1 MGAILGNKA
10 GDHSSIG
17 PTTETPRAL
26 PTSKTSMVSKTMVPI
41 HFARLSKILTSCLG
55 AFGAFL
61 VIIDVSLNNW
71 EINHFLGNAQYF
83 ITPVANLPSLHAI
96 KSHYAFPNEASLE
109 DLSEVSEFMMNHSIS
124 TATDHDG
131 SHYLLTA
138 GSYAILDA
146 ANDICGNLVQTYP
159 MENVTESIPGTIRLA
174 TVSDKLEYVRG
185 NLFEYMFGGADTRP
199 APTNATHAVLTDLGY
214 TPTRMD
220 CDMRLTTPI
229 EVPEDSSG
237 VVSINTSMFRI
248 FPKSLC
254 TACTPIVEFGHDICE
269 LKFTYNAT
277 AQTITVL
284 SSKAHIGGVHTVGLM
299 FQRTAASVA
308 SLVVRVLCV
317 LFAIFG
323 YIASQRT
330 IHWCDPTAL
339 STWYKRAIYTLSPPI
354 YRYSSYAFSF
364 SSFCLNS
371 DWFVFGYVTAVLL
384 DEKQSMIYSKIMFT
398 WNEHGDS
405 SWIPIQ
411 IFAIQF
417 RWLWLNCAIVK
428 LFKFILNFVSLTRY
442 TGKNLP
448 VGLCNFSSVFYIY
461 LGAVVLLF
469 RIKIIE
475 DINHDMV
482 SLSSSTEPLDGLR
495 VDVFNG
501 YYMRTV
507 PDILFVMTINLMVV
521 LTIDHV
527 VHFRWWQRVAK
538 SSLGRQTMFN
548 STSILNEMRC
558 DFYHIDGYKNQAV
571 KIQARTLCTM
581 QWFFMCHTLCFGLPE
596 DPKHI
601 RALLS
606 HSAKSDR
613 VTVRLLSKSKETPHP
628 DLLKL
633 DDSNHSTRYLVVRPK
648 QSNDTDDAPPAD
660 SIQICILVQ
669 DSDGNIR
676 IYDSRRSEL
685 IGLGVE
691 VKILNNGKFI
701 LG

>member
-1 MGAILGNKA
+1 
-10 GDHSSIG
+10 
-17 PTTETPRAL
+17 
-26 PTSKTSMVSKTMVPI
+26 SKTMVPI

-109 DLSEVSEFMMNHSIS
+109 DLSEVSEFMMSHSLA
-124 TATDHDG
+124 TATDHDDD
-131 SHYLLTA
+131 HYLLTA
-138 GSYAILDA
+138 GSYDILDA

-174 TVSDKLEYVRG
+174 TVSDKLQYVRG

-308 SLVVRVLCV
+308 SLVVRALCV

-371 DWFVFGYVTAVLL
+371 DW
-384 DEKQSMIYSKIMFT
+384 
-398 WNEHGDS
+398 
-405 SWIPIQ
+405 
-411 IFAIQF
+411 
-417 RWLWLNCAIVK
+417 
-428 LFKFILNFVSLTRY
+428 
-442 TGKNLP
+442 
-448 VGLCNFSSVFYIY
+448 
-461 LGAVVLLF
+461 
-469 RIKIIE
+469 
-475 DINHDMV
+475 
-482 SLSSSTEPLDGLR
+482 
-495 VDVFNG
+495 
-501 YYMRTV
+501 
-507 PDILFVMTINLMVV
+507 
-521 LTIDHV
+521 
-527 VHFRWWQRVAK
+527 
-538 SSLGRQTMFN
+538 
-548 STSILNEMRC
+548 
-558 DFYHIDGYKNQAV
+558 
-571 KIQARTLCTM
+571 
-581 QWFFMCHTLCFGLPE
+581 
-596 DPKHI
+596 
-601 RALLS
+601 
-606 HSAKSDR
+606 
-613 VTVRLLSKSKETPHP
+613 
-628 DLLKL
+628 
-633 DDSNHSTRYLVVRPK
+633 
-648 QSNDTDDAPPAD
+648 
-660 SIQICILVQ
+660 
-669 DSDGNIR
+669 
-676 IYDSRRSEL
+676 
-685 IGLGVE
+685 
-691 VKILNNGKFI
+691 
-701 LG
+701 

>member
-1 MGAILGNKA
+1 
-10 GDHSSIG
+10 
-17 PTTETPRAL
+17 
-26 PTSKTSMVSKTMVPI
+26 MVPI
-41 HFARLSKILTSCLG
+41 HFASLSKILTSCLG
-55 AFGAFL
+55 AFDAFL
-61 VIIDVSLNNW
+61 VLVDVSHNNW
-71 EINHFLGNAQYF
+71 DFNHFLGNAQYF
-83 ITPVANLPSLHAI
+83 ITPVANLPSLHAV
-96 KSHYAFPNEASLE
+96 KSCYAFPIEASPE
-109 DLSEVSEFMMNHSIS
+109 DLSEVAVFMMDHSLS
-124 TATDHDG
+124 TAVDHDG
-131 SHYLLTA
+131 SHYLITA

-146 ANDICGNLVQTYP
+146 ANDICGDL
-159 MENVTESIPGTIRLA
+159 
-174 TVSDKLEYVRG
+174 YVRG
-185 NLFEYMFGGADTRP
+185 NLFEYMFGAADTRP
-199 APTNATHAVLTDLGY
+199 APANATHAVLTDLGY

-229 EVPEDSSG
+229 QIPKASG
-237 VVSINTSMFRI
+237 VVVSANTSMSRI

-277 AQTITVL
+277 AQTMTVL
-284 SSKAHIGGVHTVGLM
+284 SSKAHIGGVHTV
-299 FQRTAASVA
+299 
-308 SLVVRVLCV
+308 VRALCV

-330 IHWCDPTAL
+330 IRWCDATAL

-371 DWFVFGYVTAVLL
+371 DWFVFGYVIAVLL
-384 DEKQSMIYSKIMFT
+384 DEKQSMIYSKTMYT
-398 WNEHGDS
+398 WNEHSDNY
-405 SWIPIQ
+405 WIPIQ
-411 IFAIQF
+411 LFAIQF
-417 RWLWLNCAIVK
+417 RWLWLNCAFVK
-428 LFKFILNFVSLTRY
+428 LFKLILNFVSLTRY
-442 TGKNLP
+442 TGKNLL
-448 VGLCNFSSVFYIY
+448 VGLCNFSS
-461 LGAVVLLF
+461 
-469 RIKIIE
+469 
-475 DINHDMV
+475 HD
-482 SLSSSTEPLDGLR
+482 SRHQPRHG
-495 VDVFNG
+495 VFNG

-507 PDILFVMTINLMVV
+507 PDILFIMTINLMVV

-581 QWFFMCHTLCFGLPE
+581 QWFLMCHTICFGLPE

-606 HSAKSDR
+606 HSAKSDLHVDR
-613 VTVRLLSKSKETPHP
+613 HLSKSKEKSIT

-633 DDSNHSTRYLVVRPK
+633 NNSDRSTSPGSTRYLVVRPK
-648 QSNDTDDAPPAD
+648 QSNDTDDDPPED
-660 SIQICILVQ
+660 SIQICILTQ
-669 DSDGNIR
+669 DLDGNIR
-676 IYDSRRSEL
+676 MYDSRRSEL
-685 IGLGVE
+685 VGLSVE
-691 VKILNNGKFI
+691 VKILNNGKFV

>member
-1 MGAILGNKA
+1 
-10 GDHSSIG
+10 
-17 PTTETPRAL
+17 
-26 PTSKTSMVSKTMVPI
+26 
-41 HFARLSKILTSCLG
+41 
-55 AFGAFL
+55 
-61 VIIDVSLNNW
+61 
-71 EINHFLGNAQYF
+71 
-83 ITPVANLPSLHAI
+83 
-96 KSHYAFPNEASLE
+96 
-109 DLSEVSEFMMNHSIS
+109 
-124 TATDHDG
+124 
-131 SHYLLTA
+131 
-138 GSYAILDA
+138 
-146 ANDICGNLVQTYP
+146 
-159 MENVTESIPGTIRLA
+159 
-174 TVSDKLEYVRG
+174 
-185 NLFEYMFGGADTRP
+185 
-199 APTNATHAVLTDLGY
+199 
-214 TPTRMD
+214 
-220 CDMRLTTPI
+220 
-229 EVPEDSSG
+229 
-237 VVSINTSMFRI
+237 MFRVYA
-248 FPKSLC
+248 KSLC
-254 TACTPIVEFGHDICE
+254 TACTPIVEFGHNICE
-269 LKFTYNAT
+269 LKFTYNDT

-308 SLVVRVLCV
+308 SLVVRALCV

-330 IHWCDPTAL
+330 IRWCDATAL

-371 DWFVFGYVTAVLL
+371 DWFVFG
-384 DEKQSMIYSKIMFT
+384 
-398 WNEHGDS
+398 

-411 IFAIQF
+411 LFAIEF

-461 LGAVVLLF
+461 LCAVVLLF

-501 YYMRTV
+501 YYIRTV
-507 PDILFVMTINLMVV
+507 PDILFIMTINLMIV

-571 KIQARTLCTM
+571 KIQARTLCTI
-581 QWFFMCHTLCFGLPE
+581 QWFLMCHTICFGLPE

-613 VTVRLLSKSKETPHP
+613 LTVRLLSKSIETPHP

-633 DDSNHSTRYLVVRPK
+633 SHSDRSTKHLAVRPK
-648 QSNDTDDAPPAD
+648 TTDDPKDAPPAD

-669 DSDGNIR
+669 DSEGNIR
-676 IYDSRRSEL
+676 MYDSRRSEL
-685 IGLGVE
+685 VGLSVE
-691 VKILNNGKFI
+691 VKILNNGKFT

>member
-1 MGAILGNKA
+1 
-10 GDHSSIG
+10 
-17 PTTETPRAL
+17 
-26 PTSKTSMVSKTMVPI
+26 MVPI
-41 HFARLSKILTSCLG
+41 YFASLSKILTSCLG

-83 ITPVANLPSLHAI
+83 ITPVANLPSLHVI
-96 KSHYAFPNEASLE
+96 KSHYAFPNEASPE
-109 DLSEVSEFMMNHSIS
+109 DLSEFAVFTMNHSLS
-124 TATDHDG
+124 TAIDHDDNQ
-131 SHYLLTA
+131 YLITA
-138 GSYAILDA
+138 GSYATLDA
-146 ANDICGNLVQTYP
+146 ANDICGDLVHTYP
-159 MENVTESIPGTIRLA
+159 FGNVAHSIPGTIRLA

-185 NLFEYMFGGADTRP
+185 NLFEYMFGTADTRP
-199 APTNATHAVLTDLGY
+199 APANATHAVLTDLGY

-229 EVPEDSSG
+229 EVPEDSGG
-237 VVSINTSMFRI
+237 VVSVNTSMFRI

-254 TACTPIVEFGHDICE
+254 TTCTPIVEFGHDICE

-308 SLVVRVLCV
+308 SLVVRALCV

-330 IHWCDPTAL
+330 IRWCDPTAL
-339 STWYKRAIYTLSPPI
+339 STWYKRAIYTMSPPI
-354 YRYSSYAFSF
+354 YRYSSHAFSF
-364 SSFCLNS
+364 SSFYLNS
-371 DWFVFGYVTAVLL
+371 DWFVFGYVIAVLL
-384 DEKQSMIYSKIMFT
+384 DEKQSMIYSKIMYT
-398 WNEHGDS
+398 WNEHSDNY
-405 SWIPIQ
+405 WIPIQ
-411 IFAIQF
+411 LFAIQF

-428 LFKFILNFVSLTRY
+428 LFKVVLNFVSLTRY
-442 TGKNLP
+442 TGKNLL
-448 VGLCNFSSVFYIY
+448 VGLCNFSSGFYIY
-461 LGAVVLLF
+461 LGAVVLF
-469 RIKIIE
+469 DRTKMIQG
-475 DINHDMV
+475 INHDMV

-501 YYMRTV
+501 YYIRTV
-507 PDILFVMTINLMVV
+507 PDILFIMTINLMVV

-606 HSAKSDR
+606 HATKSDLL
-613 VTVRLLSKSKETPHP
+613 TVRLPSTSKETPIS

-633 DDSNHSTRYLVVRPK
+633 SHSNRSTKHLAVRPK
-648 QSNDTDDAPPAD
+648 TTDDPTTDDPKDAPPAD

-669 DSDGNIR
+669 DSEGNIR
-676 IYDSRRSEL
+676 MYDSRRSEL
-685 IGLGVE
+685 VGLTVE
-691 VKILNNGKFI
+691 EKILNNGKFT

>member
-1 MGAILGNKA
+1 M
-10 GDHSSIG
+10 
-17 PTTETPRAL
+17 
-26 PTSKTSMVSKTMVPI
+26 
-41 HFARLSKILTSCLG
+41 
-55 AFGAFL
+55 FGA
-61 VIIDVSLNNW
+61 
-71 EINHFLGNAQYF
+71 
-83 ITPVANLPSLHAI
+83 
-96 KSHYAFPNEASLE
+96 
-109 DLSEVSEFMMNHSIS
+109 
-124 TATDHDG
+124 
-131 SHYLLTA
+131 
-138 GSYAILDA
+138 
-146 ANDICGNLVQTYP
+146 
-159 MENVTESIPGTIRLA
+159 
-174 TVSDKLEYVRG
+174 
-185 NLFEYMFGGADTRP
+185 ADTRP
-199 APTNATHAVLTDLGY
+199 APANATHAVLTDLGY

-229 EVPEDSSG
+229 QIPKASG
-237 VVSINTSMFRI
+237 VVVSANTSMFRI

-277 AQTITVL
+277 AQTMTVL
-284 SSKAHIGGVHTVGLM
+284 SSKAHIGGVHTVWLM

-308 SLVVRVLCV
+308 SLVVRALCV

-330 IHWCDPTAL
+330 IRWCDATAL
-339 STWYKRAIYTLSPPI
+339 STWYKRAIYTMSPPI
-354 YRYSSYAFSF
+354 YRYTNYAFSF

-371 DWFVFGYVTAVLL
+371 DWFVFGYVIAVLL
-384 DEKQSMIYSKIMFT
+384 DEKQSMIYSKIMYT
-398 WNEHGDS
+398 WNEHSDNY
-405 SWIPIQ
+405 WIPIQ
-411 IFAIQF
+411 LFAIQF
-417 RWLWLNCAIVK
+417 RWLWLNCAFVK
-428 LFKFILNFVSLTRY
+428 LFKLILNFVSLTRY
-442 TGKNLP
+442 TGKNLL

-461 LGAVVLLF
+461 FGAVVLF
-469 RIKIIE
+469 DRTKMIQG
-475 DINHDMV
+475 INHDMV

-507 PDILFVMTINLMVV
+507 PDILFIMTINLMVV

-581 QWFFMCHTLCFGLPE
+581 QWFLMCHTICFGLPE

-606 HSAKSDR
+606 HSAKSDLHVDR
-613 VTVRLLSKSKETPHP
+613 HLSKSKEKSIT

-633 DDSNHSTRYLVVRPK
+633 NNSDRSTSPGSTRYLVVRPK
-648 QSNDTDDAPPAD
+648 QSNDTDDDPPED
-660 SIQICILVQ
+660 SIQICILTQ
-669 DSDGNIR
+669 DLDGNIR
-676 IYDSRRSEL
+676 MYDSRRSEL
-685 IGLGVE
+685 VGLSVE
-691 VKILNNGKFI
+691 VKILNNGKFV